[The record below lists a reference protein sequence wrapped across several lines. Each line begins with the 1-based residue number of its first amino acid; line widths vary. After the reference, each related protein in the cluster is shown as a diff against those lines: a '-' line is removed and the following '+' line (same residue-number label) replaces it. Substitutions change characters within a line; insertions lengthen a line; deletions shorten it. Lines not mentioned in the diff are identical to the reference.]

1 MSMNPTIGD
10 KDILQRRMSANP
22 RYDGVQAVVE
32 SGMTAQL
39 AQYMRNIK
47 IKTKRQ
53 PGELF
58 QRLRIDVI
66 AAFLSR
72 QEPKSV
78 LEDGGFA
85 RPMDEYGGPENAVD
99 KVATSY
105 LLVDCREVE
114 HYEACH
120 IKTALHYPKIKLHHS
135 TNPFLPEMYAYKNK
149 ENKCIVLYDLEEEA
163 VVNLANTMFQKGIDN
178 VAIIAG
184 GLREF
189 AQDYANFLTAHPPV
203 PIVPRDWRMKRRA
216 DEATQARSEA
226 RTSMS
231 HKPKG
236 LSSSLARSSRKGTF

>member
-1 MSMNPTIGD
+1 MSINPPIGD
-10 KDILQRRMSANP
+10 KDILQRRTSANP
-22 RYDGVQAVVE
+22 KYDGVQAVVE

-39 AQYMRNIK
+39 AEYMRNVK
-47 IKTKRQ
+47 IKTKKQ

-58 QRLRIDVI
+58 QRLHIDAI
-66 AAFLSR
+66 GAFLSR

-85 RPMDEYGGPENAVD
+85 HPMDEYGGPENGLDNAN
-99 KVATSY
+99 TSY
-105 LLVDCREVE
+105 LLLDCREVE

-135 TNPFLPEMYAYKNK
+135 TNPFLPDMYAYKNK
-149 ENKCIVLYDLEEEA
+149 ESKCVVLYDLEEEA
-163 VVNLANTMFQKGIDN
+163 VLSVANTMVQKGIDN

-189 AQDYANFLTAHPPV
+189 AQDYANFLTGPPPV
-203 PIVPRDWRMKRRA
+203 PIIPRDYRMKRRA
-216 DEATQARSEA
+216 DEATQARTEA

-231 HKPKG
+231 HKPKS
-236 LSSSLARSSRKGTF
+236 LSSSLARSNRRGTF